1 MNEPANAPGAVRE
14 RLAPPL
20 PDGPAEQPEITGF
33 QVALKNF
40 EGPFDLLLQLISA
53 KKLDVTEVALSQVTD
68 EFIAY
73 TRALG
78 ETADLDEITEF
89 LLVAS
94 TLLDLKAARLIP
106 RGEVEDQEDLA
117 LLETRDLL
125 FARLLQYKAYKQ
137 VADMLADWQRRA
149 QRRYPREVS
158 LEPQFVDLLPPV
170 TIGKTLAQFAEI
182 AAGAFRPKA
191 PELVGTDHIHQVA
204 VSVPEQAGKVL
215 DTLRL
220 AGKDTW
226 LTFATLTRDCTLSME
241 KIGRF
246 LALLELYKA
255 RAIGVSQEES
265 LGELRVS
272 WTGIDVDP
280 AVVAAANWE

>member
-1 MNEPANAPGAVRE
+1 MS
-14 RLAPPL
+14 PPL
-20 PDGPAEQPEITGF
+20 PDGVSEQPEITGF

-78 ETADLDEITEF
+78 ETADLDEVTEF

-106 RGEVEDQEDLA
+106 RGEVEDAEDLA

-137 VADMLADWQRRA
+137 VADMFAQWQRRA
-149 QRRYPREVS
+149 QRRYPRSVAVE
-158 LEPQFVDLLPPV
+158 EQFATLLPPV
-170 TIGKTLAQFAEI
+170 TIGKSLAEFAEV
-182 AAGAFRPKA
+182 AAGVFRPKA
-191 PELVGTDHIHQVA
+191 PELVGTAHIHQVA
-204 VSVPEQAGKVL
+204 VSVPEQAGRVL
-215 DTLRL
+215 DILRL

-226 LTFATLTRDCTLSME
+226 LSFATLTRDCTISME

-265 LGELRVS
+265 LGELRVA